1 MLLQLERVNKYYGS
15 FHAVKDLSF
24 SLDEGKVYG
33 ILGRNGAGKTTTLRM
48 IMEIYYPEQGEIK
61 RFFKNNEVSY
71 LPEERGL
78 YPKMTVAETIDFF
91 GQVKGMNKKE
101 IKAGTDEWLDHFD
114 LGEWKEKK
122 VEALSKGMQQ
132 KVQFIITAMNTPR
145 FLILDEPFSGL
156 DPLNIQLFKDEIV
169 RLMRRG
175 TTVLFSTHIM
185 EHAENICNHVIIID
199 KGTKVVDGEMSRI
212 KEEYGKMNI
221 FIRYSGDGRFL
232 RNGMEESVDDYGTY
246 AEVVLKKREDYPG
259 YLRTVAERLDIS
271 EFRVDLPSL
280 KSIFLEAVGAK
291 GDENEK

>member
-24 SLDEGKVYG
+24 SLEEGKIYG

-61 RFFKNNEVSY
+61 RFFKNSEVSY

-91 GQVKGMNKKE
+91 GQIKGMSRKE
-101 IKAGTDEWLDHFD
+101 IRANAGEWLEHFD
-114 LGEWKEKK
+114 LGEWKDKK

-169 RLMRRG
+169 SLMRRG

-199 KGTKVVDGEMSRI
+199 KGKKVVDGEMSRV

-259 YLRTVAERLDIS
+259 YLRSVAEKLDIS

>member
-24 SLDEGKVYG
+24 SLEEGKVYG

-48 IMEIYYPEQGEIK
+48 IMEIYYPEKGEIK

-78 YPKMTVAETIDFF
+78 YPKMTVAETMDFF
-91 GQVKGMNKKE
+91 GQVKGMSRKE
-101 IKAGTDEWLDHFD
+101 IRAKAGEWLEHFD
-114 LGEWKEKK
+114 LAEWKNRK

-169 RLMRRG
+169 RLMRQG

-199 KGTKVVDGEMSRI
+199 KGKKVVDGEMSRV

-221 FIRYSGDGRFL
+221 FIRYSGDGSFL

-246 AEVVLKKREDYPG
+246 AEVVLKKRGDYPD
-259 YLRTVAERLDIS
+259 YLRAVAAKLDLS

-280 KSIFLEAVGAK
+280 KSIFLSAVGAK
-291 GDENEK
+291 GDDNEK

>member
-24 SLDEGKVYG
+24 SLEEGKIYG

-61 RFFKNNEVSY
+61 RFFKNSEVSY

-91 GQVKGMNKKE
+91 GQIKGMSRKE
-101 IKAGTDEWLDHFD
+101 IRANAGEWLEHFD
-114 LGEWKEKK
+114 LGEWKDKK

-169 RLMRRG
+169 SLMRRG

-199 KGTKVVDGEMSRI
+199 KGKKVVDGEMSRV

-246 AEVVLKKREDYPG
+246 AEVVLKKREDYPD
-259 YLRTVAERLDIS
+259 YLRAVAARLDLS

>member
-24 SLDEGKVYG
+24 SLEEGKIYG

-48 IMEIYYPEQGEIK
+48 IMEIYYPEEGEIK
-61 RFFKNNEVSY
+61 RFFKNSEVSY

-91 GQVKGMNKKE
+91 GQIKGMSRKE
-101 IKAGTDEWLDHFD
+101 IRANAGEWLEHFD
-114 LGEWKEKK
+114 LGEWKDKK

-169 RLMRRG
+169 SLMRRG

-199 KGTKVVDGEMSRI
+199 KGKKVVDGEMSRV

-246 AEVVLKKREDYPG
+246 AEVVLKKREDYPD
-259 YLRTVAERLDIS
+259 YLRAVAARLDLS

>member
-1 MLLQLERVNKYYGS
+1 MLLQLKHVNKYYGS

-24 SLDEGKVYG
+24 SLEEGKIYG

-48 IMEIYYPEQGEIK
+48 IMGIYYPEKGEVK
-61 RFFKNNEVSY
+61 RFFENNEVSY

-78 YPKMTVAETIDFF
+78 YPKMTVMETIDFF
-91 GQVKGMNKKE
+91 GQVKGMSKKE
-101 IKAGTDEWLDHFD
+101 IKANAGEWIEHFD
-114 LGEWKEKK
+114 LTEWKNKK

-199 KGTKVVDGEMSRI
+199 KGKKAVDGAI
-212 KEEYGKMNI
+212 NQVKEEYGKMNI
-221 FIRYSGDGRFL
+221 FIRYSGDGRNL

-246 AEVVLKKREDYPG
+246 AEVVLKKRGDYAD
-259 YLRTVAERLDIS
+259 YLRAVAAKLDLS

-291 GDENEK
+291 GDEHEE

>member
-24 SLDEGKVYG
+24 LLEEGKIYG

-61 RFFKNNEVSY
+61 RFFKNSEVSY

-91 GQVKGMNKKE
+91 GQIKGMSRKE
-101 IKAGTDEWLDHFD
+101 IRANAGEWLEHFD
-114 LGEWKEKK
+114 LGEWKDKK

-169 RLMRRG
+169 SLMRRG

-199 KGTKVVDGEMSRI
+199 KGKKVVDGEMSRV

-246 AEVVLKKREDYPG
+246 AEVVLKKREDYPD
-259 YLRTVAERLDIS
+259 YLRTVAARLDLS

>member
-101 IKAGTDEWLDHFD
+101 IKTGTDEWLDHFD

-246 AEVVLKKREDYPG
+246 AEVVLKKRGDYPG
-259 YLRTVAERLDIS
+259 YLRSVADRLDIS